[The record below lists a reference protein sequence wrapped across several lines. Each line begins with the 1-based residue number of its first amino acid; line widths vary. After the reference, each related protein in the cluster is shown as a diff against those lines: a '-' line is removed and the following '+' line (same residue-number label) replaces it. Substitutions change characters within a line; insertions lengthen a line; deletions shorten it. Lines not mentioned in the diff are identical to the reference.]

1 LDISGSCSISKD
13 LVVIGNITS
22 YSDERI
28 KTNIQ
33 PIQGCLE
40 KIKNITGYKY
50 NRTDLETNETHIGL
64 IAQEVEELFPEL
76 ITETNNIKGINYQG
90 FIAILLNCIKELNE
104 KIKSL

>member
-1 LDISGSCSISKD
+1 M
-13 LVVIGNITS
+13 VVIGNITS

-33 PIQGCLE
+33 PIEGCLE
-40 KIKNITGYKY
+40 KIKNISGYKY